1 MRLDKFLADC
11 GIGTRTEVKKMIR
24 SGAITVNGKT
34 STKADI
40 HLNPETDT
48 VTAFGQEVLYREFVY
63 LMLNKPRGYISA
75 TRDGRT
81 PTVMALVPDEY
92 LHFEPFPVGRLD
104 IDTEGFLLMTNDGD
118 LAHRLLSPKKHIPK
132 TYVAQIEKPV
142 SPKDVETF
150 REGVVLDDG
159 YKTLPAELK
168 SLSEIE
174 PYFAEIIIHE
184 GKFHQVK
191 RMFEAVENSVESLYR
206 TQIGGLAISP
216 DLAPGE
222 CLELLNNDVEKMLSE
237 TVFTDVLETLQKSF
251 WAYLINNDL

>member
-34 STKADI
+34 ATKADI

-48 VTAFGQEVLYREFVY
+48 VTAFGQEVLYREFIY
-63 LMLNKPRGYISA
+63 LMLNKPQGYISA

-142 SPKDVETF
+142 SQKDVETF

-168 SLSEIE
+168 SLSEVE

-191 RMFEAVENSVESLYR
+191 RMFESIGNKVLFLKR
-206 TQIGGLAISP
+206 TKMNKLP
-216 DLAPGE
+216 LDEDLEPGE
-222 CLELLNNDVEKMLSE
+222 IREI
-237 TVFTDVLETLQKSF
+237 TDEEMK
-251 WAYLINNDL
+251 LILPEEQ

>member
-191 RMFEAVENSVESLYR
+191 RMFESIGNKVLFLKRTKMNNLPLDESLE
-206 TQIGGLAISP
+206 
-216 DLAPGE
+216 PGE
-222 CLELLNNDVEKMLSE
+222 IREITAEEM
-237 TVFTDVLETLQKSF
+237 Q
-251 WAYLINNDL
+251 LILPEE

>member
-24 SGAITVNGKT
+24 SGAVTVNGKPA
-34 STKADI
+34 TKADI
-40 HLNPETDT
+40 HLDPNTDR
-48 VTAFGQEVLYREFVY
+48 VTAFGQEVLYRKFIY
-63 LMLNKPRGYISA
+63 LMLNKPQGYLSA

-92 LHFEPFPVGRLD
+92 MHFEPFPVGRLD

-132 TYVAQIEKPV
+132 TYVAQIQKPV
-142 SPKDVETF
+142 GNEEIQAF

-168 SLSEIE
+168 SLSDSE
-174 PYFAEIIIHE
+174 PYMAEIVIHE

-191 RMFEAVENSVESLYR
+191 RMFESVDNKVLYLKR
-206 TQIGGLAISP
+206 TKMNRLEIDP
-216 DLAPGE
+216 E
-222 CLELLNNDVEKMLSE
+222 LELGEIREISE
-237 TVFTDVLETLQKSF
+237 EEMKLLLPED
-251 WAYLINNDL
+251 

>member
-24 SGAITVNGKT
+24 SGAVSVNGKT
-34 STKADI
+34 ATKADL

-48 VTAFGQEVLYREFVY
+48 VTAFGQEVIYREFIY
-63 LMLNKPRGYISA
+63 LMLNKPQGYLSA

-81 PTVMALVPDEY
+81 PTVMALVPEEY

-132 TYVAQIEKPV
+132 TYVAQIEKSV
-142 SPKDVETF
+142 TQKDIEAF
-150 REGVVLDDG
+150 REGVTLDDG

-168 SLSEIE
+168 SLSDSE
-174 PYFAEIIIHE
+174 PYMAEIVIHE

-191 RMFEAVENSVESLYR
+191 RMFEAVGNKVLYLKR
-206 TQIGGLAISP
+206 TKMNKLEIDPL
-216 DLAPGE
+216 
-222 CLELLNNDVEKMLSE
+222 LELGEIREL
-237 TVFTDVLETLQKSF
+237 TDEEMKLLLPEE
-251 WAYLINNDL
+251 A